1 MIAVLI
7 SAYPSAKV
15 DRSFGNTYDTQAQS
29 GSILWC
35 FPTQVHIC
43 ADDSGQTTHCT
54 SDSDGDMPLSIG
66 FGIVTDPSQVSG
78 VT

>member
-7 SAYPSAKV
+7 SAYPSAKT
-15 DRSFGNTYDTQAQS
+15 DDPFGNTYDTQAQS

-35 FPTQVHIC
+35 FPTQVHIGT
-43 ADDSGQTTHCT
+43 DDSRQTTHCT

-66 FGIVTDPSQVSG
+66 LGIVTDPSQVSG